1 MNHRQSNAGLA
12 APALAQTETSNQ
24 ESSEMNM
31 TVTSKDGTTI
41 AYDKV
46 GSGPALI
53 VIAGATQF
61 RAFDPNMAVL
71 ADLLKDRFT
80 VVTYDRRGRGES
92 GDTLPFSPQ
101 REIEDIGA
109 LIEGP
114 AGGRSSLLGYSSG
127 AVVALEAAVAGLPV
141 DKVVMYEPPFVLPGS
156 GFPPPPPD
164 YVETLN
170 RMVAEGDVDGP
181 PTYFM
186 QGVGMPPEAIE
197 GAKRS
202 SMWPIMQSIGPTI
215 AYDGQFM
222 FDAYYAAGKFPDRW
236 QKATMPVLVVNGDKS
251 FPFMPMAA
259 DAVAKGLPNA
269 SRRTLAGQDH
279 GPKPEVLAPVLSD
292 FLKS

>member
-1 MNHRQSNAGLA
+1 
-12 APALAQTETSNQ
+12 
-24 ESSEMNM
+24 MNM

-46 GSGPALI
+46 GSGPALV

-141 DKVVMYEPPFVLPGS
+141 DKVIMYEPPFVLKGS

-222 FDAYYAAGKFPDRW
+222 FDAYYTAGKFPARW
-236 QKATMPVLVVNGDKS
+236 QKATMPVLVLNGDKS
-251 FPFMPMAA
+251 FPFMPAAA
-259 DAVAKGLPNA
+259 DAVAKALPNA
-269 SRRTLAGQDH
+269 SRQTLAGQDH
-279 GPKPEVLAPVLSD
+279 GPKPEVLAPVLID
-292 FLKS
+292 FLKP